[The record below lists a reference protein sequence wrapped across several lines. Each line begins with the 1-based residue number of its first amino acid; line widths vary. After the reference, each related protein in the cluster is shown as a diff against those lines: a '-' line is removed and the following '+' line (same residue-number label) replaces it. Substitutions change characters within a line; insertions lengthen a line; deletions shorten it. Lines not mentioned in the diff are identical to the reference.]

1 MMHIKLIFFLLQ
13 SIGNCINMV
22 INSGA
27 AGYMPY
33 TYAALPQ
40 TPSLPA
46 ATAGA
51 FPGLPYQAAAAQAP
65 TIQEAR
71 LP

>member
-1 MMHIKLIFFLLQ
+1 MKLIMMYVL
-13 SIGNCINMV
+13 
-22 INSGA
+22 GA

-40 TPSLPA
+40 TPTLPA

-51 FPGLPYQAAAAQAP
+51 FPGLPYQTTAAAQASL
-65 TIQEAR
+65 QEAR
-71 LP
+71 MQ

>member
-1 MMHIKLIFFLLQ
+1 MIFLL
-13 SIGNCINMV
+13 GT
-22 INSGA
+22 

-40 TPSLPA
+40 TPTLPG

-51 FPGLPYQAAAAQAP
+51 FSALPYQTTAAAQAA
-65 TIQEAR
+65 TLQEAR
-71 LP
+71 MQ

>member
-1 MMHIKLIFFLLQ
+1 
-13 SIGNCINMV
+13 
-22 INSGA
+22 
-27 AGYMPY
+27 MPY

-46 ATAGA
+46 ATATA

-65 TIQEAR
+65 TMQEAR